1 MTIMCPAEFA
11 AATTFA
17 VRADDALLAA
27 IYHAGDPELRRKLE
41 ARRGQ
46 ATKTLLACLGA
57 RACADDADN
66 KNPHFPPD
74 SEVRYADG
82 SVRTIQ
88 ELGEYG
94 RPVRETFIFKDM
106 APHSFFFREEW
117 LDPNTRQRVEVFDRC
132 WYIFRDGTTQE
143 AANELSDEELE
154 EAWQNSNGAIERTFF
169 EGRITTLT
177 AEGSHAPV
185 VGTMR
190 RRIGMCGGIIW
201 HADWDGGQ
209 QAPYGS
215 WSTHT

>member
-11 AATTFA
+11 AAATFA
-17 VRADDALLAA
+17 AEADDALLAE
-27 IYHAGDPELRRKLE
+27 IFRTGDIERRNKLK

-46 ATKTLLACLGA
+46 ATRTLLACLGA
-57 RACADDADN
+57 RARSDDADN
-66 KNPHFPPD
+66 KDPHFPPE

-82 SVRTIQ
+82 SVRTIRD
-88 ELGEYG
+88 LGEYG
-94 RPVRETFIFKDM
+94 RPVRETFIFRDM

-143 AANELSDEELE
+143 AANALSDEDLDK
-154 EAWQNSNGAIERTFF
+154 AVRNSKGRVERTYF
-169 EGRITTLT
+169 EGNITALT
-177 AEGSHAPV
+177 AEGVHAPV
-185 VGTMR
+185 VETMR

-201 HADWDGGQ
+201 HADWDGSQ
-209 QAPYGS
+209 PAMYGS

>member
-1 MTIMCPAEFA
+1 MTILCPAEFA

-17 VRADDALLAA
+17 VEADDALLAE
-27 IYHAGDPELRRKLE
+27 IFRTGDIERRSKLKE
-41 ARRGQ
+41 RRGQ
-46 ATKTLLACLGA
+46 ATKTLLACFGA
-57 RACADDADN
+57 RARSDDIDN
-66 KNPHFPPD
+66 KNPNFPPD

-82 SVRTIQ
+82 SVRTIRD
-88 ELGEYG
+88 LGEYG
-94 RPVRETFIFKDM
+94 RPIRETFIFKDM

-154 EAWQNSNGAIERTFF
+154 EAVKNSEGRVERTFF

-209 QAPYGS
+209 PAAYGS